1 MDAAGALLSVK
12 EHTLIARDQN
22 GVGDQSDGTRF
33 SGSERVSMNC
43 WGFTPAVFPLLE
55 AGLVRFLE
63 NHSGT
68 AKSEFYIPSAVAEM
82 IESGSATV
90 KVLPVESQW
99 FGVTYRED
107 RPIVAEALGAL
118 AAKGE
123 YPSPL
128 L

>member
-1 MDAAGALLSVK
+1 
-12 EHTLIARDQN
+12 
-22 GVGDQSDGTRF
+22 
-33 SGSERVSMNC
+33 MNC
-43 WGFTPAVFPLLE
+43 WGFTSAVFPLLE

-107 RPIVAEALGAL
+107 RPIVAEALAAL

>member
-1 MDAAGALLSVK
+1 MDASGFLQSVK
-12 EHTLIARDQN
+12 EHTLIARDQD
-22 GVGDQSDGTRF
+22 GVRDQGDGTRF
-33 SGSERVSMNC
+33 SGRERVSMNC

-63 NHSGT
+63 KHSDT
-68 AKSEFYIPSAVAEM
+68 EKSEFYIPSAVAEM
-82 IESGSATV
+82 IGSGSATV

-107 RPIVAEALGAL
+107 RPLVAGALAAL

-123 YPSPL
+123 YPTPL
-128 L
+128 G